1 MNLSTDLE
9 KTLDFIGKEAKKYHH
24 EFITLEHLLYG
35 LSFNE
40 KTKDVLLNVGCDL
53 DLLRKDLVEYFEG
66 ELSTIAVPNLNVQPR
81 YTVGVQ
87 FVLQFAAFHVQNSG
101 KDEVDGTN
109 ILVALF
115 REEDSQAFFLLA
127 KQNITRLDVIRYIS
141 HGITK
146 TDEYEEDDPFFVE
159 GEGNDTQNQK
169 EKVSSLQKFCVNLTE
184 KAKLGKLDPCIGRD
198 QEIQRLIHV
207 LSRRRKNNPIFVGE
221 AGVGK
226 TSIVEGLAEKIANGA
241 VPKGLLD
248 FEIYSLDMG
257 LVMAGTKFRGEFEER
272 LKDILGEFVG
282 RSNRVL
288 FVDEIH
294 TIVGAGAVSGGSLDA
309 SNLMKPALANG
320 ELKCIGTTTY
330 KEYKTIFDKDHAL
343 SRRFQKIEVSEP
355 SREDSIQ
362 ILNGLKS
369 KYESFHGV
377 HYSVKAIE
385 ACVDLSTQYLK
396 DRQLPDKAI
405 DLMDEAGAFVKLRDE
420 KKDRAKSTVGVLEI
434 ETLVAKIAKIP
445 EKTVKS
451 NDRKKLESLDAE
463 MKSVVFGQDHAITQI
478 VDAIHY
484 SRSGLSEETKPIGS
498 FLFVG
503 PTGVGKT
510 EVAKT
515 LASKLGIEFLRF
527 DMSEYMEKHSVSRLL
542 GSPPGYVG
550 YDQGGQLTDAISKN
564 PHSVLLLDEIEKAHE
579 DIYNILL
586 QVMDHATLTDST
598 GKKADFRNVI
608 LVMTSNTGASERQK
622 PMLGF
627 DPDSYDDRS
636 IKAVERTF
644 TPEFRNR
651 LTSIIEFN
659 NLTIPIVE
667 KVVERMFESLQ
678 SKAKEKGIKISIT
691 QSAITH
697 LAKKGYSKE
706 MGARPIERLIS
717 SEIGKPLSK
726 KILFLKEPK
735 NIEYIVDIVDP
746 GSNESISIQEKT
758 LSSS

>member
-9 KTLDFIGKEAKKYHH
+9 KSLELAGKEASKYHH

-35 LSFNE
+35 LTFNE
-40 KTKDVLLNVGCDL
+40 KTKEVLVNVGCDL
-53 DLLRKDLVEYFEG
+53 DLLRKELTEYFE
-66 ELSTIAVPNLNVQPR
+66 EDLSTIAVPNLKIQPR

-87 FVLQFAAFHVQNSG
+87 FVIQFAAFHVQNSG
-101 KDEVDGTN
+101 KDEVDGN
-109 ILVALF
+109 NVLVALF
-115 REEDSQAFFLLA
+115 REEDSQAYYLLA
-127 KQNITRLDVIRYIS
+127 KQEVNRLDVIKYIS
-141 HGITK
+141 HGIK
-146 TDEYEEDDPFFVE
+146 
-159 GEGNDTQNQK
+159 K
-169 EKVSSLQKFCVNLTE
+169 EKDSEEPEFAEETESGEADASSRKSALEKFCVNLTE
-184 KAKLGKLDPCIGRD
+184 RAKQGKLDPCIGREV
-198 QEIQRLIHV
+198 EIERTIHI

-226 TSIVEGLAEKIANGA
+226 TSIVEGIAERVDKGL
-241 VPKGLLD
+241 VPKSLLNM
-248 FEIYSLDMG
+248 EIYSLDMG

-272 LKDILGEFVG
+272 LKAILQEVVG
-282 RSNRVL
+282 KPERII

-330 KEYKTIFDKDHAL
+330 KEYKSIFEKDHAL

-355 SREDSIQ
+355 SREDAIE
-362 ILNGLKS
+362 ILKGLKP

-377 HYSVKAIE
+377 TYSVKAIE
-385 ACVDLSTQYLK
+385 ACVDLSSLHLR
-396 DRQLPDKAI
+396 DRFLPDKAI
-405 DLMDEAGAFVKLRDE
+405 DLMDESGAFVKLRDE
-420 KKDRAKSTVGVLEI
+420 KKEKPRKQVGISEI

-445 EKTVKS
+445 EKTVKA
-451 NDRKKLESLDAE
+451 DDKKKLEHLDSE
-463 MKSVVFGQDHAITQI
+463 IKSVVFGQDHAIEQV

-484 SRSGLSEETKPIGS
+484 SRSGLSDEGKPIGS

-515 LASKLGIEFLRF
+515 LAEKMGVEFLRF
-527 DMSEYMEKHSVSRLL
+527 DMSEYMEKHSVSRLI

-550 YDQGGQLTDAISKN
+550 YDQGGQLTDAIAKN
-564 PHSVLLLDEIEKAHE
+564 PHCVLLFDEIEKAHE

-608 LVMTSNTGASERQK
+608 LILTTNTGAQESSK
-622 PMLGF
+622 PLLGF
-627 DPDSYDDRS
+627 DTDRYDDRS
-636 IKAVERTF
+636 LKAIERTF

-651 LTSIIEFN
+651 LTAVVEFN
-659 NLTIPIVE
+659 ALSIS
-667 KVVERMFESLQ
+667 VVELVVKRMFRSLQ
-678 SKAKEKGIKISIT
+678 AKAEEKGI
-691 QSAITH
+691 H
-697 LAKKGYSKE
+697 LELSEKAVRYLAETGYDKA
-706 MGARPIERLIS
+706 MGARPIQRILN

-726 KILFLKEPK
+726 KILFHKDKVNRYLVDVKEK
-735 NIEYIVDIVDP
+735 EGKDVL
-746 GSNESISIQEKT
+746 EIQEV
-758 LSSS
+758 SS